1 MKKVQYLYKKIIAAG
16 LIISMSLSPV
26 CTTSR
31 AEQAIDQ
38 IPDLTADQL
47 APLVQESFD
56 NYKTHDAVCYTLES
70 SDGWYFIGYD
80 SKNKTGVI
88 SYDNSDNGT
97 YRKGGFD
104 YEENNWFDYN
114 SRVVYEME
122 WGADNK
128 PVYYMSLVDKKS
140 VKTSIEENFS
150 DFLTTKEKAFPVASE
165 YVYAGKI
172 LVYTPNNEK
181 HLCYCLEI
189 PYSDESLYLTDENY
203 LPTALYIGVD
213 DKQIYRI
220 DEERIGNYYMDYSI
234 REYHTYFSYPEKIS
248 IPKTVK
254 KNSEINPDLEEI
266 KGGVSYSP
274 SREDNSFMVY
284 SYDYDAKKKNIKIL
298 DKITVLG
305 KTEKVKYIDYRAFV
319 WAKKLKSVTFG
330 KNIKEVFFQAF
341 MGCEKLKK
349 VKMNKGLKYINDAVF
364 RDCPSL
370 KSLTFPKSVKSI
382 GKNAFK
388 GCKKL
393 KTIVVKNKKLRNY
406 LKSSKGRKMTA
417 LPAGVIVK

>member
-1 MKKVQYLYKKIIAAG
+1 MKKVQHLYKKIIAAG

-26 CTTSR
+26 CTMSR

-88 SYDNSDNGT
+88 SYNNSDNGT

-122 WGADNK
+122 WGDDNK
-128 PVYYMSLVDKKS
+128 PVYYMSLVDTKS

-220 DEERIGNYYMDYSI
+220 DEELKLKGES
-234 REYHTYFSYPEKIS
+234 
-248 IPKTVK
+248 
-254 KNSEINPDLEEI
+254 PDLEEI

-284 SYDYDAKKKNIKIL
+284 SYDYGAKKKNIKIL
-298 DKITVLG
+298 DKIIVLG

-319 WAKKLKSVTFG
+319 KAKKLKSVTFG

-341 MGCEKLKK
+341 MECKKLKK
-349 VKMNKGLKYINDAVF
+349 VKE
-364 RDCPSL
+364 
-370 KSLTFPKSVKSI
+370 
-382 GKNAFK
+382 
-388 GCKKL
+388 
-393 KTIVVKNKKLRNY
+393 
-406 LKSSKGRKMTA
+406 
-417 LPAGVIVK
+417 